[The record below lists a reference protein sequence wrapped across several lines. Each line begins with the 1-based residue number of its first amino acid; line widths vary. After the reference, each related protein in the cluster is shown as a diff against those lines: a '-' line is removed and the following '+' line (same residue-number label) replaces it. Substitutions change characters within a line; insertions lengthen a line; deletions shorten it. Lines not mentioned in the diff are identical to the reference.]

1 MQNIPRHVEVPFQK
15 CEDPDTIAKPGRVK
29 YPNGLVCAGDTG
41 TKITMVLLLKECMRK
56 IRNILQ

>member
-41 TKITMVLLLKECMRK
+41 TKITMVLLLKAC
-56 IRNILQ
+56 ISFNS